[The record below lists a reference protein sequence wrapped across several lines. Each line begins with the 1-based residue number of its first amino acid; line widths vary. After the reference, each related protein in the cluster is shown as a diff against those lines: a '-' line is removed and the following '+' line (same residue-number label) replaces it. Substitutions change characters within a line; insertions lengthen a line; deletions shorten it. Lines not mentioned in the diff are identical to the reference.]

1 MTAAAI
7 ARVMVAAV
15 TAAGRPRRDGLTDGR
30 DGRAVTGSST
40 AVTAVTAVTSSR
52 RGGRRLAGI
61 RVLDIDVGSSPGPH
75 PAVLGS

>member
-1 MTAAAI
+1 MSDRHPRDGGGA
-7 ARVMVAAV
+7 
-15 TAAGRPRRDGLTDGR
+15 RPRDGGGRDGGR
-30 DGRAVTGSST
+30 DGRAVTGTPT

-75 PAVLGS
+75 PAVVGS